1 MGRNSKEHIELKT
14 KTIYQYLVERDS
26 CSKRLLAVQKMTN
39 SLLKCR
45 STNGERKKKYRSELD
60 NAHRV
65 LCSAAADLIESRER
79 ILELEEEATH
89 ARAKKAQI
97 LDDNVALSWK
107 LRELEDM
114 KRQSDRQKEYR
125 LRTEED
131 CGKFYRE
138 NEKLKDELVAA
149 KNKRT
154 QLAEKNKSLEE
165 ELAKVKAKLKATVKS
180 GPASSESS

>member
-14 KTIYQYLVERDS
+14 KNIYQYLVERDS

-65 LCSAAADLIESRER
+65 LCSAAADLIESDKI
-79 ILELEEEATH
+79 ILKLKEEATH

-125 LRTEED
+125 LKTEED

-138 NEKLKDELVAA
+138 NERLKEEMEAA
-149 KNKRT
+149 KDKRKK
-154 QLAEKNKSLEE
+154 LIEKNKKLEE
-165 ELAKVKAKLKATVKS
+165 ELAKLKATLKS
-180 GPASSESS
+180 DPVSSESS